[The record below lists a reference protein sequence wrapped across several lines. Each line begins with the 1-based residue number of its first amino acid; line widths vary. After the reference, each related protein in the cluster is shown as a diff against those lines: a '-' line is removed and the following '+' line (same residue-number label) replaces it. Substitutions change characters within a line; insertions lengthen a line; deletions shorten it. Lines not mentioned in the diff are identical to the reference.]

1 MNQLSLA
8 MEAPQRPKTPVD
20 ERIRARLDAMLDSL
34 RGVDVLPW
42 TQDELARW
50 RLLVPQMTRSLP
62 EAEAKARQ
70 EAFEVELRR
79 LGLV

>member
-8 MEAPQRPKTPVD
+8 VEAPQRPKAPVD

-50 RLLVPQMTRSLP
+50 RLLVPQMTRGLP
-62 EAEAKARQ
+62 EAEARARRD
-70 EAFEVELRR
+70 AFDAELRR
-79 LGLV
+79 LGLG